1 MRITP
6 FMLGLAAA
14 CLMSNPLRAE
24 GAPPQLRNKTI
35 VASWIMQRTVMT
47 PRGERHSPAIPISRT
62 IYVSS
67 TGRFFVKASRNSHEA
82 EVAPGDKT
90 PRGGAREMRFSGGKI
105 VAMAQFGA
113 AAGRMIVSF
122 DSSYSSCSVHISY
135 GKPNGQSVSFRNRRG
150 VPIEV
155 LDVSY
160 SGERCAIRDGNAFAN

>member
-6 FMLGLAAA
+6 FLPGLAAA

-35 VASWIMQRTVMT
+35 VASWTMQRTVMT
-47 PRGERHSPAIPISRT
+47 PRGQRRSPPFQFGRT
-62 IYVSS
+62 IYVSGA
-67 TGRFFVKASRNSHEA
+67 GRFFIKASRNGHDA
-82 EVAPGDKT
+82 EVAPGDRT
-90 PRGGAREMRFSGGKI
+90 PQGGARDMHFSGGKI
-105 VAMAQFGA
+105 VAMAQRGTG
-113 AAGRMIVSF
+113 AGRMIISF